1 MPTSVTITRPEGPL
15 RGSIT
20 LPPGKSVANRA
31 LILAALAGQLAGVK
45 GYGAA
50 DDTRILHRLLEQR
63 PHCMHCGDGGTTL
76 RFLLAWAC
84 VQPGEEHLITGSP
97 RLLERPHGMLVE
109 ALRTLG
115 ADITPTVGGFRVRG
129 RNMAGGAITLDSPPS
144 SQFISA
150 LLLIAPCFAKGLT
163 VHWTGLRLSGP
174 YVQMT
179 LQLLERYGA
188 HAWADANIIH
198 VAPGGVRTTT
208 FLVPAD
214 WSAASFWYQLAAL
227 APDATLRLNA
237 LSADGLQGDEAVAGL
252 FREHVATTPMD
263 GAIEIRSL
271 GARPAK
277 PFAADLQGTPDL
289 FQPLAFTMA
298 ALGRDAVLT
307 GLQNLPLKETDRL
320 KAVAGALHVLGCS
333 AAHEAGHF
341 RLSGPVTNR
350 TPPPFDPHGDH
361 RMAMS
366 LAPLALV
373 CGETTIVHPEVV
385 NKSYPGYWG
394 DLERVGF
401 LVRRA

>member
-1 MPTSVTITRPEGPL
+1 
-15 RGSIT
+15 
-20 LPPGKSVANRA
+20 
-31 LILAALAGQLAGVK
+31 
-45 GYGAA
+45 
-50 DDTRILHRLLEQR
+50 
-63 PHCMHCGDGGTTL
+63 
-76 RFLLAWAC
+76 
-84 VQPGEEHLITGSP
+84 
-97 RLLERPHGMLVE
+97 
-109 ALRTLG
+109 
-115 ADITPTVGGFRVRG
+115 
-129 RNMAGGAITLDSPPS
+129 
-144 SQFISA
+144 
-150 LLLIAPCFAKGLT
+150 
-163 VHWTGLRLSGP
+163 
-174 YVQMT
+174 
-179 LQLLERYGA
+179 
-188 HAWADANIIH
+188 
-198 VAPGGVRTTT
+198 
-208 FLVPAD
+208 
-214 WSAASFWYQLAAL
+214 
-227 APDATLRLNA
+227 
-237 LSADGLQGDEAVAGL
+237 
-252 FREHVATTPMD
+252 MD

-307 GLQNLPLKETDRL
+307 GLHNLPLKETDRL